1 MPTPPNDEE
10 VPKPNPDAGA
20 AGAFAAAAGASSFST
35 AAAGAA
41 GSAFFGAGALVPNA
55 KDMLGAA
62 AGAADP
68 DAALAEGA
76 APPKL
81 NAAKAVS
88 TRRRGS

>member
-41 GSAFFGAGALVPNA
+41 GSAFFGAG
-55 KDMLGAA
+55 
-62 AGAADP
+62 
-68 DAALAEGA
+68 LAEGA

-81 NAAKAVS
+81 NAAQAVS